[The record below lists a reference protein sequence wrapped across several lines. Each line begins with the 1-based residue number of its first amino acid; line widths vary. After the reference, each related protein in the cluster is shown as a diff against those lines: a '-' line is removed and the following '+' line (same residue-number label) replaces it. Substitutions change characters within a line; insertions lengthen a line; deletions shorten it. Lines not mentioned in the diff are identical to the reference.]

1 MYYPITIQLDD
12 GTYMITFPDI
22 PEAATCGDT
31 LDEALEMAADAL
43 VTAFEFYFEE
53 QRTIPMPSKSNGE
66 QIAVPLGVWLKVL
79 LLNEMLKSGET
90 QAGLAKKAGITRQE
104 MQRVKS
110 LRHNTKADTVERLM
124 AALGKRLQVTVV

>member
-43 VTAFEFYFEE
+43 VTAFEFYFED
-53 QRTIPMPSKSNGE
+53 QRTIPMPSKSDGE
-66 QIAVPLGVWLKVL
+66 QIAVPLSVWLKVL
-79 LLNEMLKSGET
+79 LLNEMLESGET

-110 LRHNTKADTVERLM
+110 LQHGTKTDTVERLM
-124 AALGKRLQVTVV
+124 NALGKRLQVTVV